1 MEIDDIFESK
11 KLYLSKTS
19 NEMNEINPNIK

>member
-11 KLYLSKTS
+11 KLYLSNTS